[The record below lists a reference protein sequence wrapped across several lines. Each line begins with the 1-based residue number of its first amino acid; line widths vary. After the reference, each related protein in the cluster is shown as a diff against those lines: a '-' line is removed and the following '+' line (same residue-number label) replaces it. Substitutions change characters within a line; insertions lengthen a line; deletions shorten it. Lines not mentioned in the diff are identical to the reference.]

1 MPIPPTDSIKG
12 MSFLIAFAILLSTLQ
27 LVQSLYS
34 SYLRIYAWNQDRS
47 AQYGAP
53 RRLIKPEKSFTV
65 LLPARHEEDVIAHT
79 IEGIARAN
87 YPQKLL
93 EIVVICRQDDTGTI
107 QVTRNTI
114 AELKAKGHHNI
125 SLIIFS
131 DFPINKPH
139 GCNVALRCTS
149 NEVVTLFDAEDQVHP
164 DIFNVVNTIMVKEDY
179 RVVQAGVQLMNFDTT
194 WFSVHNVL
202 EYFFWFKS
210 TLYYYAEMGLIP
222 LGGNTVFFDRS
233 LLEQLGG
240 WDETCLTEDADIGIR
255 LSVLNERVRV
265 VYEDIYV
272 TKEETPPDVVQF
284 IRQRSRW
291 NQGFLQI
298 LKRGHYFALPRLQRL
313 VALYTL
319 SFPLLQAI
327 TLAYIPLSI
336 YTIFFVKVSS
346 PIALYLCIPA
356 YVLLGHVILS
366 LLALYEFSKAHR
378 LRVGPFDYLS
388 LILTYLPYQVLLGIG
403 AFRGA
408 WREISGNQTW
418 EKTRHV
424 NAHRHRRR
432 QTGVRRSS
440 P

>member
-1 MPIPPTDSIKG
+1 
-12 MSFLIAFAILLSTLQ
+12 
-27 LVQSLYS
+27 
-34 SYLRIYAWNQDRS
+34 
-47 AQYGAP
+47 
-53 RRLIKPEKSFTV
+53 
-65 LLPARHEEDVIAHT
+65 
-79 IEGIARAN
+79 
-87 YPQKLL
+87 
-93 EIVVICRQDDTGTI
+93 
-107 QVTRNTI
+107 
-114 AELKAKGHHNI
+114 
-125 SLIIFS
+125 
-131 DFPINKPH
+131 
-139 GCNVALRCTS
+139 
-149 NEVVTLFDAEDQVHP
+149 
-164 DIFNVVNTIMVKEDY
+164 
-179 RVVQAGVQLMNFDTT
+179 MNFDTT